1 VNGNAT
7 TRHTSAALL
16 AVTGLEAPMIVPSA
30 WFDEQLAGS
39 LRRLRLPR
47 GLLQRVAGVHERRW
61 WDSDT
66 SFDDAAVAAGAKA
79 LAESGVAA
87 SDVGLLIN
95 TSVTRVHL
103 EPSIASKVHDGL
115 GLPSS
120 ALNFDL
126 TNACLGFVNGLT
138 LAASLID
145 SGQIR
150 YAVIVD
156 GEDSRPAQEATLAR
170 LSGPDVTR
178 QGFLDEFATLTLGS
192 GAAAAVLGPIADHP
206 GGHRL
211 IGGVTRAATQHHNLC
226 VGGIEGMRT
235 DPTGLL
241 AGGLEL
247 VLAAWQEAQDEW
259 SWSDLDRYVMHQVS
273 TVHVDAIVRALD
285 LDRSRVPLTYP
296 NYGNVGPASLPLTLA
311 REVDRLM
318 TGDRVLCMGVG
329 SGLNTAM
336 LEIAW

>member
-1 VNGNAT
+1 MNGNAT
-7 TRHTSAALL
+7 THYTGTALL
-16 AVTGLEAPMIVPSA
+16 SVTGLEAPEIVPSA

-39 LRRLRLPR
+39 LRRLRLPH
-47 GLLQRVAGVHERRW
+47 GLLQRVAGVQERRW
-61 WDSDT
+61 WDADT
-66 SFDDAAVAAGAKA
+66 TFDDAAIAAGAKA
-79 LAESGVAA
+79 LAEAGVDAG
-87 SDVGLLIN
+87 DVGLIIN

-103 EPSIASKVHDGL
+103 EPSIASRVHDGL
-115 GLPSS
+115 GLGSS

-126 TNACLGFVNGLT
+126 TNACLGFVNGLS

-170 LSGPDVTR
+170 LGGPDITR

-192 GAAAAVLGPIADHP
+192 GAAAAVLGPAADHP

-211 IGGVTRAATQHHNLC
+211 LGGVTRAATQHHDLC
-226 VGGIEGMRT
+226 VGGAEGMRT
-235 DPTGLL
+235 DPTALL

-247 VLAAWQEAQDEW
+247 VLATWQEALAEW
-259 SWSDLDRYVMHQVS
+259 DWASLDRYVMHQVS
-273 TVHVDAIVRALD
+273 TVHVDAIVKALE
-285 LDRSRVPLTYP
+285 LDRSRVPVTYP
-296 NYGNVGPASLPLTLA
+296 RYGNVGPASLPMTLA
-311 REVDRLM
+311 AEVDSLSS
-318 TGDRVLCMGVG
+318 GDRVLCMGVG